1 MALENIIR
9 FSTASPGCQ
18 DVTRKVS
25 RVSLHLKS
33 RRKHATRIAGRPTA
47 GKVQVEN
54 EPGMGRPSTADH
66 KERLQEH
73 SLVLDVA
80 HGGVNEAGTAVA
92 AVKPG
97 EALIGGSEAS
107 REQEAAMR
115 SGTPGNGEKRVLS
128 PDPDRNPTPEFV
140 PEDWWIELACD
151 FWQVDEEEVLRI
163 IGRERHEGATAKVTN
178 DQVSG
183 ESIPPMV
190 TADLHIPAS
199 EDRSSFH
206 NQGLTARPR
215 RRVGGKVIPNIHE
228 FDRLPT
234 IAEETGFVPE
244 DWWVELACEFWQVDE
259 DEVMRIV
266 RGMGCDAADDMAADH
281 EVSGDFIPPIRNADL
296 NGAANESEQSCQN
309 QTPPSR
315 TRRRVGGK
323 LVPNIH
329 EFDRLP
335 TIPEEPSET
344 PETGNRNEKPNKK
357 AKAKRNKRLIYSNA
371 SGNEDVSC
379 DKEAIARTDQQGCGS
394 AMEALPRKPDGTAAS
409 DLCGPGEAVVG
420 DKTGEEIE
428 MGEGGSGGSRDE
440 TRERRVSPVASD
452 SFQATEKSRMIN
464 GKAKTT
470 KKTATRQDPQGKRAA
485 QSGAS
490 PSRTCG
496 RQSPVTSGDTTRR
509 LPSLTNPGQSN
520 TREKSQ
526 HFIPGMLKVC
536 DFTHSQI
543 FITSSTSSKEGG
555 SELRLPRLDA
565 TRSRKVQLTFHPKP
579 PPRPAPE
586 ERTNPRARRL
596 LKFAEPSAPEQQ
608 SVKEVELT
616 ERVGGNWPRPP
627 GVSSSGGSGASPT
640 KPGLLPELP
649 RRGGHHVSACAT
661 EKISDCTAPKSA
673 KRKLSAELNVRR
685 FTREADHENRCARP
699 LQQPRAPEEN
709 LPRPPAVP
717 RFPTE
722 KSRTRLNA
730 VHKAGKVKILQ
741 DEADKQ
747 NREVCCY

>member
-1 MALENIIR
+1 MALENVTR
-9 FSTASPGCQ
+9 FSTASPDCQ

-25 RVSLHLKS
+25 CVSLHLKS

-66 KERLQEH
+66 KERLHQH
-73 SLVLDVA
+73 SLVLDVV
-80 HGGVNEAGTAVA
+80 HGDVNEAGTAVT
-92 AVKPG
+92 AVKPS

-107 REQEAAMR
+107 REQEAATR

-128 PDPDRNPTPEFV
+128 PDPDRSPTPEFV

-151 FWQVDEEEVLRI
+151 FWQVDEKEVLRI
-163 IGRERHEGATAKVTN
+163 IGREGHEGATDEKVTD
-178 DQVSG
+178 DQVSQ
-183 ESIPPMV
+183 PMA
-190 TADLHIPAS
+190 TADLNVPAS

-215 RRVGGKVIPNIHE
+215 RRVGGKLIPNIHE

-244 DWWVELACEFWQVDE
+244 DWWVELAREFWQVDE

-266 RGMGCDAADDMAADH
+266 RGMGCNAADDKSADH

-323 LVPNIH
+323 LIPNIH

-344 PETGNRNEKPNKK
+344 PETGNRNGKPNKK
-357 AKAKRNKRLIYSNA
+357 AKAKRNKRSKYSNV
-371 SGNEDVSC
+371 SGNEDESC
-379 DKEAIARTDQQGCGS
+379 NKEANARTDQQGCGS
-394 AMEALPRKPDGTAAS
+394 IKALPRKPSGTAAP
-409 DLCGPGEAVVG
+409 DRCGPGEAVVG
-420 DKTGEEIE
+420 DRTGEERE

-452 SFQATEKSRMIN
+452 NSLQATEKSRKIN

-470 KKTATRQDPQGKRAA
+470 KKTASKRDKGKRAA

-490 PSRTCG
+490 PARTAG
-496 RQSPVTSGDTTRR
+496 RQSPVPSGDTTTC
-509 LPSLTNPGQSN
+509 LPTLTNPGPTN

-526 HFIPGMLKVC
+526 HFTRGMLKDY
-536 DFTHSQI
+536 DFTSLQN
-543 FITSSTSSKEGG
+543 FASTSTSPKEGG
-555 SELRLPRLDA
+555 SGLRLPRLDA
-565 TRSRKVQLTFHPKP
+565 TPGREVQQTFQPKP

-586 ERTNPRARRL
+586 ERTNPRARRI
-596 LKFAEPSAPEQQ
+596 LKFTKPSAPEKQ
-608 SVKEVELT
+608 SVKEVEVT
-616 ERVGGNWPRPP
+616 ERVVGNWPRPP
-627 GVSSSGGSGASPT
+627 GASSSDGSGASPT
-640 KPGLLPELP
+640 KSGLLPELP

-661 EKISDCTAPKSA
+661 EKKPDCAAPKSA
-673 KRKLSAELNVRR
+673 ERKLSVENVRR
-685 FTREADHENRCARP
+685 FAREADHENRCARP
-699 LQQPRAPEEN
+699 PQQPHAPGVN
-709 LPRPPAVP
+709 LPRPPEVL
-717 RFPTE
+717 RCPTE
-722 KSRTRLNA
+722 KSRSRLNA
-730 VHKAGKVKILQ
+730 VRNAGEVKILQ

>member
-9 FSTASPGCQ
+9 FSTASPDCQ

-25 RVSLHLKS
+25 RVSLQLKNI
-33 RRKHATRIAGRPTA
+33 RKHATRSGGRPA
-47 GKVQVEN
+47 ARKVQVEN

-107 REQEAAMR
+107 REQEAATR

-151 FWQVDEEEVLRI
+151 FWQVDEKELLRI
-163 IGRERHEGATAKVTN
+163 IGRERHEGATDEKVTD
-178 DQVSG
+178 DQVSQG
-183 ESIPPMV
+183 SLAPMA
-190 TADLHIPAS
+190 TADLNVLAS
-199 EDRSSFH
+199 EERSSFH
-206 NQGLTARPR
+206 NQGLIARPR
-215 RRVGGKVIPNIHE
+215 RRVGGKLIPNIHE

-266 RGMGCDAADDMAADH
+266 RGMGCDVADDKAADPEA
-281 EVSGDFIPPIRNADL
+281 SGDFIPPIRDVDL
-296 NGAANESEQSCQN
+296 NGAANESEKSCQN

-329 EFDRLP
+329 EFDRLS

-344 PETGNRNEKPNKK
+344 PETGNRNGKPNKK
-357 AKAKRNKRLIYSNA
+357 AKAKRNKTSKYSNA

-394 AMEALPRKPDGTAAS
+394 AMEALPRKPMRTAAS

-420 DKTGEEIE
+420 DKTGEARE
-428 MGEGGSGGSRDE
+428 MGGGGSGGSRDE
-440 TRERRVSPVASD
+440 AREHRVSPVASD
-452 SFQATEKSRMIN
+452 SFQTTEKSRMIN

-470 KKTATRQDPQGKRAA
+470 KKTVTRRDQGKRVA
-485 QSGAS
+485 QSEAAL
-490 PSRTCG
+490 SRTSG
-496 RQSPVTSGDTTRR
+496 RQSPVSSGDTTTR
-509 LPSLTNPGQSN
+509 LPSLTNPGPTN

-526 HFIPGMLKVC
+526 HFTRGMLKVC
-536 DFTHSQI
+536 D
-543 FITSSTSSKEGG
+543 STSSQNFTSPSASSNEGG

-565 TRSRKVQLTFHPKP
+565 TPGCEVQLTFQPKP
-579 PPRPAPE
+579 PPRPAPK
-586 ERTNPRARRL
+586 ERTNPRARRI

-627 GVSSSGGSGASPT
+627 GVSSSDGSGASPT

-649 RRGGHHVSACAT
+649 RRGGQHVSACAT
-661 EKISDCTAPKSA
+661 EKISDCSAPKSA
-673 KRKLSAELNVRR
+673 ERKLSVENVRR
-685 FTREADHENRCARP
+685 FAREADHENRCARP
-699 LQQPRAPEEN
+699 LQQPRASEEN
-709 LPRPPAVP
+709 LPHPPAVP
-717 RFPTE
+717 RCPTE
-722 KSRTRLNA
+722 KSRSRLNA
-730 VHKAGKVKILQ
+730 VRKAGEVKVLQ

-747 NREVCCY
+747 NREVFCY